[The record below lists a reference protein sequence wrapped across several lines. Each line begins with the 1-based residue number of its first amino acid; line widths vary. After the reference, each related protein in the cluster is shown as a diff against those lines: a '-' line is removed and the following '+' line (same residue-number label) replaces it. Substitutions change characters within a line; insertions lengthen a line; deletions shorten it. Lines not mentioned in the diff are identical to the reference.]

1 LRVEHIA
8 IWTNNLERLKEFYVT
23 YFDAQANQKYINAS
37 KNFESYFLSF
47 PDGECRIEIMK
58 RPKLIKM
65 DCNDEKNYIGLAN
78 LAISVGS
85 KEKVIDLTE
94 KLRRDGYKVLSEAR
108 TTGDGY
114 FESVIEDPDGN
125 RIEITI

>member
-65 DCNDEKNYIGLAN
+65 DCNDEKNYIGLAH